1 MADAITVEH
10 RVNRRYQDGFICGC
24 DTEIIVTLPPANYR
38 RLTRALDMR
47 STHWPGKRRRRT
59 AKPKQTPTEPPKPRG
74 RPRKQV
80 LTPPA
85 PPNTV
90 TTPSAPAEIE
100 TPEDIVSPPPQ
111 SPNTLKRLRRS
122 RRHIKCRVKARQRQ
136 REQEVAPDVAYVVK
150 TLRQMLFIAERK
162 EAYHAVAL
170 RAVQGPR
177 TTQRLRAAAILPLL
191 RRECIEPL
199 KQAIS
204 RLEAEQ

>member
-24 DTEIIVTLPPANYR
+24 DTEIIVTLPPASYR
-38 RLTRALDMR
+38 RLTHALGWH
-47 STHWPGKRRRRT
+47 SVHWPGKRRRRT
-59 AKPKQTPTEPPKPRG
+59 AKPKQTPVESPKPRG
-74 RPRKQV
+74 RPRKQPP
-80 LTPPA
+80 TPPA
-85 PPNTV
+85 PPPTLV
-90 TTPSAPAEIE
+90 EIE
-100 TPEDIVSPPPQ
+100 SPEVIISPPPQ
-111 SPNTLKRLRRS
+111 SPNTLKRLRRGRKHI
-122 RRHIKCRVKARQRQ
+122 RRRMRARRLR
-136 REQEVAPDVAYVVK
+136 REQDVAPDVAYVIK

-177 TTQRLRAAAILPLL
+177 TMQRLRAAAILPLL

>member
-24 DTEIIVTLPPANYR
+24 DTEINVTLPPANYR
-38 RLTRALDMR
+38 RLTRALDRR
-47 STHWPGKRRRRT
+47 SCHWPGKRRRRT
-59 AKPKQTPTEPPKPRG
+59 AKPKQSPAEPPKPRG
-74 RPRKQV
+74 RPRKQPP
-80 LTPPA
+80 TPPA
-85 PPNTV
+85 PPPTLV
-90 TTPSAPAEIE
+90 EIE

-122 RRHIKCRVKARQRQ
+122 RKHIKRRVKARQRQ
-136 REQEVAPDVAYVVK
+136 REQEAVPDVAYVVK
-150 TLRQMLFIAERK
+150 TLRQMLFIAERT

-177 TTQRLRAAAILPLL
+177 TTQRLRVAAILPLL

-199 KQAIS
+199 QQAIS

>member
-24 DTEIIVTLPPANYR
+24 DTEIIVTLPPTCYR

-47 STHWPGKRRRRT
+47 STHWPGKRCRRT

-74 RPRKQV
+74 RPRKQPP
-80 LTPPA
+80 TPPA
-85 PPNTV
+85 PPPTL
-90 TTPSAPAEIE
+90 AEIE

-122 RRHIKCRVKARQRQ
+122 RRHIKRRVKARQRQ
-136 REQEVAPDVAYVVK
+136 REQEAAPDVAYVIK

-199 KQAIS
+199 QQAIS

>member
-59 AKPKQTPTEPPKPRG
+59 AKPKQTPAEPPKPRG
-74 RPRKQV
+74 RPRKQPP
-80 LTPPA
+80 TPPA
-85 PPNTV
+85 PPPTLV
-90 TTPSAPAEIE
+90 EIE

-122 RRHIKCRVKARQRQ
+122 RKHIKRRVKARQRQ

-199 KQAIS
+199 QQAIS

>member
-24 DTEIIVTLPPANYR
+24 DTEIIVTLPPTSYR
-38 RLTRALDMR
+38 RLTRALDIR
-47 STHWPGKRRRRT
+47 STHWPGKRRRRA
-59 AKPKQTPTEPPKPRG
+59 AKPKQAPAEPPKSRG
-74 RPRKQV
+74 RPRKQPP
-80 LTPPA
+80 TPPA
-85 PPNTV
+85 PPPTL
-90 TTPSAPAEIE
+90 AEIE

-111 SPNTLKRLRRS
+111 SPNTLKRLRRG
-122 RRHIKCRVKARQRQ
+122 RKHLRHRMRARQRQ
-136 REQEVAPDVAYVVK
+136 REQEAVPDVAYVVK

-199 KQAIS
+199 QQAIS

>member
-38 RLTRALDMR
+38 RLTHALDIR
-47 STHWPGKRRRRT
+47 SVHWPGKRRRRT
-59 AKPKQTPTEPPKPRG
+59 TKPKQTPAVSPKPRG
-74 RPRKQV
+74 RPRKQP
-80 LTPPA
+80 TPP
-85 PPNTV
+85 
-90 TTPSAPAEIE
+90 APAEIE

-111 SPNTLKRLRRS
+111 SPNTLKRLRRG
-122 RRHIKCRVKARQRQ
+122 RKHLRHRMRARQRQ
-136 REQEVAPDVAYVVK
+136 REQEVVPDVAYVVK

>member
-1 MADAITVEH
+1 MADVITVEH
-10 RVNRRYQDGFICGC
+10 RVNRRYQDGFLCGC
-24 DTEIIVTLPPANYR
+24 DTEIIVTLPPASYR
-38 RLTRALDMR
+38 HLTRALDIR

-59 AKPKQTPTEPPKPRG
+59 AKPKQTPAEPPKPRG
-74 RPRKQV
+74 RPRKQPP
-80 LTPPA
+80 TPPV
-85 PPNTV
+85 PPPTLV
-90 TTPSAPAEIE
+90 EIE

-111 SPNTLKRLRRS
+111 SPNTLKRLRRN
-122 RRHIKCRVKARQRQ
+122 RRHIKRRVKARQLQ
-136 REQEVAPDVAYVVK
+136 REQEAVPDVAYVVK

>member
-10 RVNRRYQDGFICGC
+10 RVNRCYQDGFICGC

-47 STHWPGKRRRRT
+47 SCHWPGKRRRRT
-59 AKPKQTPTEPPKPRG
+59 AKPKQSPAEPPKPRG
-74 RPRKQV
+74 RPRKQPP
-80 LTPPA
+80 TPPA
-85 PPNTV
+85 PPPTL
-90 TTPSAPAEIE
+90 AEIE

-122 RRHIKCRVKARQRQ
+122 RKHIKRRVKARQLQ